1 MTTRLNGFSSQS
13 IAKIAQLEKKIVSL
27 ISPQS
32 SLDKNSAMQIA
43 LDIENKFMQFDGNMD
58 DKHLLQLD
66 DALYYYY
73 VAFIQGEKRASEH
86 INKLVKQDV
95 IRTLNKIFNNDNDKV
110 EEFFSLLQSKND
122 FENALIQL
130 ESYFATTYKINIYKD
145 DPSPCVDAR
154 INEFEVIFIPSVLVY
169 FYYQCARNK
178 LINKEEDYLPFLQ
191 QSISKMED
199 MSFCSN
205 FYMDSCDI
213 LNLLLNNELQSGI
226 EENAWKDNSIS
237 EQCIKGNNGY

>member
-110 EEFFSLLQSKND
+110 EEFF
-122 FENALIQL
+122 
-130 ESYFATTYKINIYKD
+130 FAFAK
-145 DPSPCVDAR
+145 
-154 INEFEVIFIPSVLVY
+154 
-169 FYYQCARNK
+169 
-178 LINKEEDYLPFLQ
+178 
-191 QSISKMED
+191 
-199 MSFCSN
+199 
-205 FYMDSCDI
+205 
-213 LNLLLNNELQSGI
+213 
-226 EENAWKDNSIS
+226 
-237 EQCIKGNNGY
+237 